1 MKKNYASS
9 TRMSHKNKI
18 FSFPYNTGKTVSDC
32 NRKRPC
38 KYKENNSVHLTE
50 INVTLFSLIHLALHA
65 LIFIA
70 LPPEVTD
77 FFN

>member
-1 MKKNYASS
+1 M
-9 TRMSHKNKI
+9 
-18 FSFPYNTGKTVSDC
+18 VSDC

-77 FFN
+77 FS